1 MALAAP
7 ATYKE
12 PQGTLK
18 EPQRYPKGTPGNP
31 KEPQVTLGKLRKAK
45 LNWRKQKFWDD
56 SEEEETEEDT
66 EEMNLLISRAA
77 LATPAAKNNRNKAF
91 FLPQF
96 FWLV

>member
-1 MALAAP
+1 MALATP

-45 LNWRKQKFWDD
+45 LNWREQKFWDD
-56 SEEEETEEDT
+56 SEEEKL
-66 EEMNLLISRAA
+66 NLLISRLA
-77 LATPAAKNNRNKAF
+77 LAAPATKNNS
-91 FLPQF
+91 
-96 FWLV
+96 